1 MSNRILKIA
10 GAIVALLIVAYLLWY
25 FSDILIYIL
34 LAGVL
39 SFIGQPL
46 VRFFDRI
53 RISKFKMLHT
63 LSAILALVSM
73 LLILVSFFLIFVP
86 VISSQAEV
94 ISNIDFDYLGRQLQ
108 EPLQKIEDKLIA
120 YRIMEEG
127 QSLEIMVMQELE
139 SVLDMASAG
148 VLFQNVLGFA
158 GSLFIGVFSV
168 VFLTFFF
175 LRDEHLFYNGIM
187 LFIPTR
193 YEKEGSNILSDTR
206 RLLSRYF
213 VGLSFEIL
221 AMITLITTGLTIF
234 GVESAL
240 LIGFL
245 GGLMNIIPYLGPII
259 GCTMGVV
266 IAATSNISM
275 GFYENI
281 IPISTIIIGTF
292 AVANLID
299 NLVLQPL
306 IYSASV
312 KSHPI
317 EIFLVILMA
326 GSLAGIPGM
335 ILAIPSYTVLRIIS
349 KQFFNQYKL
358 VRKLTQNI

>member
-1 MSNRILKIA
+1 M
-10 GAIVALLIVAYLLWY
+10 ALFIVAYLLWY

-53 RISKFKMLHT
+53 RMGKFKMPHT
-63 LSAILALVSM
+63 LSAILALISM
-73 LLILVSFFLIFVP
+73 LFILVSFFLIFVP
-86 VISSQAEV
+86 IISRQAEV
-94 ISNIDFDYLGRQLQ
+94 ISSIDFEYLGEQLQ
-108 EPLQKIEDKLIA
+108 EPLHEIEEKLID
-120 YRIMEEG
+120 YRIMEKG
-127 QSLEIMVMQELE
+127 QSLENMIMNELE

-148 VLFQNVLGFA
+148 ALFQNVLGFA

-168 VFLTFFF
+168 IFLTFFF

-187 LFIPTR
+187 LFVPTK
-193 YEKEGSNILSDTR
+193 YEEQGSNILSDTR

-213 VGLSFEIL
+213 VGLSFEVL
-221 AMITLITTGLTIF
+221 SMMTLITLGLTIF

-259 GCTMGVV
+259 GASMGVV

-275 GFYENI
+275 GYYENI
-281 IPISTIIIGTF
+281 IPISIIIIGTF

-306 IYSASV
+306 IYSTSV

-326 GSLAGIPGM
+326 GSLAGVPGM

-349 KQFFNQYKL
+349 KQFFTQYKL